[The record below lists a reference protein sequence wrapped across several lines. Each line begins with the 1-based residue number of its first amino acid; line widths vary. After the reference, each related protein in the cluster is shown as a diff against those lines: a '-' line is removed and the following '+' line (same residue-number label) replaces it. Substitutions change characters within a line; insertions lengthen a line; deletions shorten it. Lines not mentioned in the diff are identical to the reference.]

1 MPAPGESGYDPL
13 LVPGIAKGV
22 EGLFGVIDT
31 AIKGPT
37 TFRLEQQA
45 KIEAEKS
52 KQAQWAAMQAMATQ
66 QSQRGGGFKL
76 TPMTL
81 LIGGGAAIL
90 MVALLAGKKK
100 GT

>member
-13 LVPGIAKGV
+13 LIPGLTKAA
-22 EGLFGVIDT
+22 EELFGVIDT

-37 TFRLEQQA
+37 VFRLEARA

-52 KQAQWAAMQAMATQ
+52 KQAQWAAMAAMATQ
-66 QSQRGGGFKL
+66 KQGGFRL

-90 MVALLAGKKK
+90 LVALLARGKK
-100 GT
+100 GA